1 MHLPLHSC
9 FYCSLN
15 IFFLSNLFNLEPN
28 SYYQEPEVKAPNYN
42 RSKSEYNDYK
52 NQRDY
57 NDHNYEDNDDNDEY
71 EGTILKTV
79 KHISNSN
86 NTINRNHS
94 PERVAY
100 ASSAYDQRP
109 IKPLKSKIESVFDDD
124 GIPSDPQLTN
134 EYYKNFD
141 DFEQD
146 EQSSPER
153 KLAMRY
159 AASKTL
165 GPKSSFSSVSRKAQ
179 SSRPNR
185 GPRNVAASKTFSS
198 SQPRSSKAVRNE
210 YEQLIDAIEGAISN
224 NKTESNLKHIFFKS
238 EFYKGNLI
246 NFKLAETFGD
256 DSRTG
261 VFGAYNRATKIQNLR
276 A

>member
-1 MHLPLHSC
+1 LSGNKLGSNC
-9 FYCSLN
+9 FH
-15 IFFLSNLFNLEPN
+15 LEPS
-28 SYYQEPEVKAPNYN
+28 SYYQEPEVKVPNYN

-57 NDHNYEDNDDNDEY
+57 NNHNYEDDEDEDDY

-86 NTINRNHS
+86 ENKNRDYS
-94 PERVAY
+94 PERVTY
-100 ASSAYDQRP
+100 ASNAYDQRP
-109 IKPLKSKIESVFDDD
+109 IKPLKSRIESGFDDD

-134 EYYKNFD
+134 EYYKNFE

-165 GPKSSFSSVSRKAQ
+165 GPKSSFSSASRKA
-179 SSRPNR
+179 SSARPNR
-185 GPRNVAASKTFSS
+185 GPKNLAASKTFSS

-224 NKTESNLKHIFFKS
+224 NKSESNSK
-238 EFYKGNLI
+238 
-246 NFKLAETFGD
+246 
-256 DSRTG
+256 
-261 VFGAYNRATKIQNLR
+261 
-276 A
+276 